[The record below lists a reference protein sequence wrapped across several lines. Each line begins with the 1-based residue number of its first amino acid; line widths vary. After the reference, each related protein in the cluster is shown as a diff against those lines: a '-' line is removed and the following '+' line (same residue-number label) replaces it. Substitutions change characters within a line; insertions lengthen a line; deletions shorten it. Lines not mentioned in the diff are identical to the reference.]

1 VIGLGVVIVG
11 LFLGRVVRP
20 RAPRLADAFHF
31 GASALVRALAAVVLA
46 WGSVLMLE
54 DRDALHIALAVLF
67 SLGALGATATAAL
80 MLYVAV
86 TSRTEPPT

>member
-11 LFLGRVVRP
+11 LLLGRIVRP
-20 RAPRLADAFHF
+20 RAPRLADVFHF
-31 GASALVRALAAVVLA
+31 GASGLVRALAAVAFA
-46 WGSVLMLE
+46 WAAVLMLE

-67 SLGALGATATAAL
+67 SVLALGVAATAVL

-86 TSRTEPPT
+86 TARTEPPT